1 MWHRFFRLFCSVFP
15 PCAAFVDLPCLIA
28 AWQGPSFCLIGYDPS
43 RCLLW
48 KWLNR
53 DRNCSTYQLIWLGN
67 CVSNYRKLYHNFL
80 GCGMLLKHGF
90 IIPKLQLGPVPP
102 VAFHKTACVNLNC
115 LSSHFLPSWIAP
127 LPGWPPPREGASYL
141 HHAQIINQGFLAFWN
156 SKPGFVLS
164 DFSSDLKLRKCIY
177 NLLRNAEEIISSR
190 SPAGAKMPCPR
201 LNTWRGGW
209 HA

>member
-1 MWHRFFRLFCSVFP
+1 MVSEQTTLLIHPLKETLWCVDMWHRFFRLFCSVFP

-28 AWQGPSFCLIGYDPS
+28 AWQGPSFCPIGYDPS

-115 LSSHFLPSWIAP
+115 LSLFAFLNCTSPWVATTSGGCFIS
-127 LPGWPPPREGASYL
+127 ASCTDHKSGVPCSL
-141 HHAQIINQGFLAFWN
+141 KFKARLCFEWFLQWLEA
-156 SKPGFVLS
+156 
-164 DFSSDLKLRKCIY
+164 
-177 NLLRNAEEIISSR
+177 
-190 SPAGAKMPCPR
+190 
-201 LNTWRGGW
+201 
-209 HA
+209 